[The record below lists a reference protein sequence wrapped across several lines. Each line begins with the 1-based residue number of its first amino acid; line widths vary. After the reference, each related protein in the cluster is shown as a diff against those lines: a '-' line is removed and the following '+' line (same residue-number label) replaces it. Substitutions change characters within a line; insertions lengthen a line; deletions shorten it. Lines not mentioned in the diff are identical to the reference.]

1 MDRYINYINIL
12 KEELDKYERMPD
24 VCGKLLT
31 IEAKILTGR
40 CDYGSNKK

>member
-1 MDRYINYINIL
+1 MAEYIRAL
-12 KEELDKYERMPD
+12 KEMLDKYERLPD

-40 CDYGSNKK
+40 CDYGSYKK